1 MEIVRHPIMGEL
13 YQKEITFYFND
24 KAFTA
29 RCGQT
34 VAAALMRNGIRK
46 FGVSRK
52 MNQARG
58 LFCANGRCCSCFMT
72 VNGQEH
78 VRTCITQIE
87 NGMHVKQNLGDPD
100 VRRVIDAE

>member
-1 MEIVRHPIMGEL
+1 MEVSNHPIFGEVK
-13 YQKEITFYFND
+13 QSEVTFYFED
-24 KAFTA
+24 RQLTA
-29 RCGQT
+29 RIGQT

-52 MNQARG
+52 MNQSRG

-78 VRTCITQIE
+78 VRTCMTTIE
-87 NGMHVKQNLGDPD
+87 KGMRIKRNLGDPD